1 MEIFGGFM
9 MMMSILGFFLVVIWF
24 LVPFLILSI
33 KGKVDRTLVVLEE
46 MEKRVAAI
54 ERALEIPR
62 GAAPADPQNHPQQ
75 PVAPEP

>member
-24 LVPFLILSI
+24 LVPFLILNI
-33 KGKVDRTLVVLEE
+33 KGKVDRTLAVVEE
-46 MEKRVAAI
+46 MEKRIAAI
-54 ERALEIPR
+54 ERTLEITR
-62 GAAPADPQNHPQQ
+62 DAAPTAPLNHPQH

>member
-46 MEKRVAAI
+46 MEKRIAVI
-54 ERALEIPR
+54 ERTLEIPR
-62 GAAPADPQNHPQQ
+62 SAAPADPQNHPQQ
-75 PVAPEP
+75 PVAPET